1 MIERI
6 AALHESGCVKGFGRR
21 PISDDTRARG
31 PSSES
36 RQGRKAR
43 EVEHPGSGC
52 AMGIWL
58 VPAVRRAPAGAA
70 SAAARRAERAD

>member
-1 MIERI
+1 MW
-6 AALHESGCVKGFGRR
+6 ALRQA
-21 PISDDTRARG
+21 PG

-43 EVEHPGSGC
+43 EVEHAGSAC

-58 VPAVRRAPAGAA
+58 EPTLRRAPAGAA
-70 SAAARRAERAD
+70 SAVARRAERADDGGNEPYGLRVADE